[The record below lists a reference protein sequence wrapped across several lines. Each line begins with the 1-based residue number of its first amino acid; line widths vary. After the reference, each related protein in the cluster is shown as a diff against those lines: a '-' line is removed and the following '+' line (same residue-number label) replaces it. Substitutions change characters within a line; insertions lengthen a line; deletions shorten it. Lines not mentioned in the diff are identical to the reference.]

1 MLEEV
6 LPRDFETRLA
16 EDLSCFMLVVV
27 RLLRMM
33 QGAEGKDT
41 GEKKNREW

>member
-16 EDLSCFMLVVV
+16 EDLSCFMLVAV

-33 QGAEGKDT
+33 QWGKGKDT
-41 GEKKNREW
+41 GKNRER